1 MEQQYNPFSLTGKRV
16 LVTGASSGIGREC
29 AIECS
34 RMGAQVLLVAR
45 REEELQSTLSAM
57 EGTDHAL
64 YPFDL
69 NQIDGLKDLVSQMVS
84 EHGKLDGYVHAAGLE
99 RTMPVKLLKP
109 SDYEEL
115 YRVNTLSAM
124 ELSKQLTSI
133 KHINK
138 GSSLVYIAS
147 ITAGIARSGVAAY
160 AASKGALISA
170 ARVLAL
176 EIASRGI
183 RVNTVSPGTVLTPLM
198 QRYLA
203 SLTEDQYAERVSGFP
218 LGLGK
223 ECDVTRL
230 IIYLLSDASRWMTG
244 QNIVIDGGYTIK

>member
-1 MEQQYNPFSLTGKRV
+1 M
-16 LVTGASSGIGREC
+16 
-29 AIECS
+29 
-34 RMGAQVLLVAR
+34 VA
-45 REEELQSTLSAM
+45 
-57 EGTDHAL
+57 
-64 YPFDL
+64 
-69 NQIDGLKDLVSQMVS
+69 
-84 EHGKLDGYVHAAGLE
+84 EHGKFDGYVHAAGLE
-99 RTMPVKLLKP
+99 RTLPVKLLKT

-138 GSSLVYIAS
+138 DSSLVFIAS
-147 ITAGIARSGVAAY
+147 ITAGIARPGVAAY

-170 ARVLAL
+170 ARVLAV
-176 EIASRGI
+176 EVANRGI

-198 QRYLA
+198 QKYLA
-203 SLTEDQYAERVSGFP
+203 TLSEEQYAERVNGFP

-223 ECDVTRL
+223 ERDVAQL